1 MKVSECIPKTVA
13 ALYLEE
19 NFMAEIMYG
28 LLFVKA
34 H

>member
-1 MKVSECIPKTVA
+1 MYKGEQVTVA

-19 NFMAEIMYG
+19 NFIAGIMSG
-28 LLFVKA
+28 LLFVKV